1 MIYSF
6 EFTAEDNSA
15 PAQGKPA
22 TCSTSPIYL
31 DEQQRLAVMPMWRA
45 MKKHARNAKNQHR
58 NGQPTGRVFTTYLKL
73 ANVIKERKLSCDN
86 FCELGGG
93 PGSMSLYLLSRN
105 ATCRGTGIT
114 LSDKDKHWTW
124 FESLRLNPRFTALE
138 GDLRSD
144 VAVDMLREHGPY
156 DLVIA
161 DAGEDSSAQQESSSF
176 GMLAAEARLATQ
188 IVCLGGNYIMKIY
201 DTFLRETQI
210 MLWSLAHVFHKIVIT
225 HGVTVRVTNAERYLV
240 CTGYKGLATDIP
252 NDFSGAFVKFIDK
265 ANNRAVELRHSCEV
279 ATTMGFDAMPESI
292 SEHDAITY
300 LDNL

>member
-6 EFTAEDNSA
+6 EFTTVDKSA

-22 TCSTSPIYL
+22 TYSTSPVHL
-31 DEQQRLAVMPMWRA
+31 DEQQRLAVMPAWRA
-45 MKKHARNAKNQHR
+45 MKKYARNAKNQNQ
-58 NGQPTGRVFTTYLKL
+58 NGQPTDRVFTTYLKL

-93 PGSMSLYLLSRN
+93 PGSMSLYLLSRH

-114 LSDKDKHWTW
+114 LADKDKHWTW
-124 FESLRLNPRFTALE
+124 FESLRANPRFTALE
-138 GDLRSD
+138 GDLMSD

-161 DAGEDSSAQQESSSF
+161 DAGEDSSVRQESTSF

-201 DTFLRETQI
+201 DTFLLETQT
-210 MLWSLAHVFHKIVIT
+210 MLWSLAHVFDKIVIT
-225 HGVTVRVTNAERYLV
+225 HGVAVRVTNSERYLV
-240 CTGYKGLATDIP
+240 CAGYKGLAADIP
-252 NDFSGAFVKFIDK
+252 DDFSSAFVKFLDK
-265 ANNRAVELRHSCEV
+265 ANNRAVELRHSCEL

-292 SEHDAITY
+292 SELDAIKY
-300 LDNL
+300 FDGL